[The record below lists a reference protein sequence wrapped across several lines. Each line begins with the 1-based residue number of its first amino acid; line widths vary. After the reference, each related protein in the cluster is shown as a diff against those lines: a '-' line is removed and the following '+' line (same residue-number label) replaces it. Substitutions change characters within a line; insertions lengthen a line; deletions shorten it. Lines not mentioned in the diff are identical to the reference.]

1 MSYRRTKLLFRPF
14 TQPKENNEERYS
26 YLKLRACDCVEAA
39 SHEAKEVAI
48 FLWSIDAIWSS
59 EISVKL
65 GSKQSQQ
72 K

>member
-39 SHEAKEVAI
+39 SHNGLQLKRE
-48 FLWSIDAIWSS
+48 
-59 EISVKL
+59 KL
-65 GSKQSQQ
+65 QYFCGQ
-72 K
+72 

>member
-39 SHEAKEVAI
+39 SHDGLQHKRE
-48 FLWSIDAIWSS
+48 
-59 EISVKL
+59 KL
-65 GSKQSQQ
+65 QYFCGQ
-72 K
+72 